1 MIKVFVTDVS
11 ALTPEAAERL
21 YASLPRWRQDRLG
34 HIHITKQKILSAGAG
49 FLLAPAFDSFGL
61 DARTAR
67 VSVNEHGK
75 PYLPDVPG
83 VHFSLS
89 HSGSM
94 AMCAIADSP
103 VGCDIQELSAA
114 RCGERVARRFFTPA
128 EYARITAAAAPER
141 EFVRLW
147 TLKESYVKYLGTGI
161 GGCPL
166 DSFELVGEPPVLAR
180 PECAP
185 IPLFREY
192 TFDGNLAGQLMGQ
205 SKGHPEGQPEGQPT
219 GHLAAVCC
227 AQMPGEASYVSIEM

>member
-21 YASLPRWRQDRLG
+21 YASLPRWRQDKLW

-61 DARTAR
+61 DAHTAR

-75 PYLPDVPG
+75 PYLPDAPG

-94 AMCAIADSP
+94 AMCAVADSP
-103 VGCDIQELSAA
+103 VGCDIQELSSA
-114 RCGERVARRFFTPA
+114 RRGERVARRFFTPA
-128 EYARITAAAAPER
+128 EYARITAAAGPER
-141 EFVRLW
+141 EFARLW

-161 GGCPL
+161 DGCPL
-166 DSFELVGEPPVLAR
+166 DSFELVGEPPTLAR
-180 PECAP
+180 AGNAS
-185 IPLFREY
+185 IPLFCEY
-192 TFDGNLAGQLMGQ
+192 AFDG
-205 SKGHPEGQPEGQPT
+205 QPARQPTGQPT
-219 GHLAAVCC
+219 SHPTEHPACHLAAVCC
-227 AQMPGEASYVSIEM
+227 AQTPGEASYVSIEV

>member
-1 MIKVFVTDVS
+1 MLKVFVTDVS
-11 ALTPEAAERL
+11 ALTPEVAERL
-21 YASLPRWRQDRLG
+21 YTSLPRWRQDRLG
-34 HIHITKQKILSAGAG
+34 HIHIAKQKMLSAGAG

-61 DARTAR
+61 DAHTAR
-67 VSVNEHGK
+67 VSINEHGK
-75 PYLPDVPG
+75 PCLPDVPG

-114 RCGERVARRFFTPA
+114 RRGERVARRFFTPA
-128 EYARITAAAAPER
+128 EYARIAAAANPER

-166 DSFELVGEPPVLAR
+166 DSFELIGEPPVLAR
-180 PECAP
+180 TERAP

-192 TFDGNLAGQLMGQ
+192 TFG
-205 SKGHPEGQPEGQPT
+205 GQPARQPSGQPTDHPDEHPT

-227 AQMPGEASYVSIEM
+227 AQTPGEASYVSIEM